1 VDLQE
6 LPGRDLGYI
15 DFLVPGMVALT
26 IMQLGIFSVSFGFVQ
41 LKRTGALR
49 RLFATPT
56 SPTYFLGAQ
65 VTSRL
70 IIGEAQVL
78 ILLGVGLWFGLQ
90 LVGSVPLLL
99 GVAALGSVV
108 FLAMGFGVAGW
119 AKNEDQAAPV
129 ANLIS
134 LPMTFLSGVFFPR
147 EAMPDVLQRITDFLP
162 LTYLAD
168 ALRKITN
175 DGAGV
180 ADISTDLLG
189 LTVWA
194 GIAFLVALRLFR
206 WE

>member
-1 VDLQE
+1 MVELQE

-90 LVGSVPLLL
+90 LVGSVALLL
-99 GVAALGSVV
+99 AVAALGSIV

-129 ANLIS
+129 AEPDQPAHD
-134 LPMTFLSGVFFPR
+134 LPVGRLLSARGDAGRPAAHHRLPAVDLPGR
-147 EAMPDVLQRITDFLP
+147 CAAQDHQRRRRRGRHQRRTC
-162 LTYLAD
+162 
-168 ALRKITN
+168 
-175 DGAGV
+175 
-180 ADISTDLLG
+180 
-189 LTVWA
+189 WA
-194 GIAFLVALRLFR
+194 
-206 WE
+206 